1 MATQYLESPHLDY
14 KVLGALE
21 EVMEQDY
28 PLLLDTFLSDSSA
41 RVDELHRARDAQ
53 QLGNAA
59 HSFKGSSSNMGATQ
73 LAELCRQLEDRARQ
87 KPLTGI
93 EDLVHR
99 IDAEFGIIQRL
110 YQAERDR
117 FPG

>member
-1 MATQYLESPHLDY
+1 
-14 KVLGALE
+14 LE
-21 EVMEQDY
+21 E
-28 PLLLDTFLSDSSA
+28 
-41 RVDELHRARDAQ
+41 
-53 QLGNAA
+53 
-59 HSFKGSSSNMGATQ
+59 
-73 LAELCRQLEDRARQ
+73 RARQ